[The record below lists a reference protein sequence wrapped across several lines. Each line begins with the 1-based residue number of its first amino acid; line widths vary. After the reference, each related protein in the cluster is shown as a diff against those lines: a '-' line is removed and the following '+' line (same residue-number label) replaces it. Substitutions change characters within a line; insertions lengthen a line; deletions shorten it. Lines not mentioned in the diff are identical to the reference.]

1 MGDTSSGKS
10 SLLSA
15 LSGIT
20 FPSSDQLTTRC
31 PAQLILSSG
40 PFFRGNV
47 RLHRFHANASE
58 FQEDIASM
66 DDVPH
71 AIQKLTQVLVDEG
84 QYISDDQIVLELSGP
99 ELPNVTLTDL
109 PGLVRTVGDNEDASI
124 IGRVR
129 DMVQRFMSQER
140 TIIIAVVPANVDM
153 HNTEI
158 LQAAQEADPTG
169 MRTIAVITKMDL
181 VDAGAEPAVH
191 ELLLNKKKHMQ
202 LGYHAVKCRSQK
214 DLNDGMTIN
223 DGLRREE
230 QFFKA
235 HEYWRRLPA
244 NLWGISRLS
253 SRLTTILQ
261 DNIRRTLPTVV
272 VVGEISELMDK
283 ASTEL
288 QSLGMPT
295 DTPAARRQAF
305 LQWVHTFLRYM
316 KAAADGE
323 YEVLPKQNGAGGPDL
338 RLRAVLRK
346 HETEFM
352 LALDKTKQV
361 IPGVGSIKRPDE
373 VREGDAVEVSVDDK
387 WQAAKVEGVRGSD
400 IICSVHR
407 SEWLGPNRW
416 RYPKSGKDDVS
427 LSEFIKLN
435 RGDELAV
442 FPSYRGFCNIFRRW
456 VDQWEAPLEEL
467 LRQYRVK
474 TLDVSSRL
482 VEATGAI
489 HRVEQFI
496 KDSAQEIMRD
506 VSDAA
511 RKELMDLL
519 DSERRPYTQDG
530 RLFEAL
536 DRMRQE
542 ILKRRVDE
550 YVANGGD
557 GDLMAAMSALLLSN
571 ECREEEEMKS
581 SLRAYVEVAVA
592 RVNDVIP
599 MRTNARLVAV
609 FLDRLESQLMMTT
622 DERLER
628 LLQEPPHMQQRR
640 EELEKEVMTLRAAK
654 EITESFY

>member
-1 MGDTSSGKS
+1 
-10 SLLSA
+10 
-15 LSGIT
+15 
-20 FPSSDQLTTRC
+20 
-31 PAQLILSSG
+31 
-40 PFFRGNV
+40 
-47 RLHRFHANASE
+47 
-58 FQEDIASM
+58 
-66 DDVPH
+66 
-71 AIQKLTQVLVDEG
+71 
-84 QYISDDQIVLELSGP
+84 
-99 ELPNVTLTDL
+99 
-109 PGLVRTVGDNEDASI
+109 
-124 IGRVR
+124 
-129 DMVQRFMSQER
+129 
-140 TIIIAVVPANVDM
+140 
-153 HNTEI
+153 
-158 LQAAQEADPTG
+158 
-169 MRTIAVITKMDL
+169 
-181 VDAGAEPAVH
+181 
-191 ELLLNKKKHMQ
+191 
-202 LGYHAVKCRSQK
+202 
-214 DLNDGMTIN
+214 
-223 DGLRREE
+223 
-230 QFFKA
+230 
-235 HEYWRRLPA
+235 
-244 NLWGISRLS
+244 
-253 SRLTTILQ
+253 
-261 DNIRRTLPTVV
+261 
-272 VVGEISELMDK
+272 MDK

-387 WQAAKVEGVRGSD
+387 WQAAKVERVRGSD

-416 RYPKSGKDDVS
+416 RYPKSDKDDVS

-442 FPSYRGFCNIFRRW
+442 FPSYRVFCNIFRRW
-456 VDQWEAPLEEL
+456 VDQWEPPLEEL

-489 HRVEQFI
+489 RRVEKFI

-542 ILKRRVDE
+542 ILQRRVDE
-550 YVANGGD
+550 YVANGGN